1 MERGFYHPD
10 RGHWQTNSDVSEEI
24 LAGYPAGT
32 VDVPASPG
40 RGYTWT
46 EEGWQ
51 PTPPDLAALRAGAHA
66 AMTGWIEQF
75 LSQFTTGVP
84 AAEIAS
90 WLTKSMAAQAHLA
103 GVPQDIIIGEALL
116 TGEDP
121 NVLAATIQ
129 AKSQL
134 YIAIIARMTGLRR
147 MATRNISAA
156 NTPEDVAEALDD
168 ALATAH
174 QLVADLGLSQES

>member
-10 RGHWQTNSDVSEEI
+10 RGYWQTNGDVPDDI

-32 VDVPASPG
+32 VDVPLPPG
-40 RGYTWT
+40 PGHRWT
-46 EEGWQ
+46 EEGWE
-51 PTPPDLAALRAGAHA
+51 PTPPDMAALRIGATNT
-66 AMTGWIEQF
+66 MTAWIERF
-75 LSQFTTGVP
+75 LSQFTAGTP
-84 AAEIAS
+84 AAEMAS
-90 WLTKSMAAQAHLA
+90 WPTKSIAAQAHLA
-103 GVPQDIIIGEALL
+103 GVPQDIIQGEALL

-121 NVLAATIQ
+121 DILAATIH

-147 MATRNISAA
+147 MAVRSIATAD
-156 NTPEDVAEALDD
+156 TPEDVATALDD